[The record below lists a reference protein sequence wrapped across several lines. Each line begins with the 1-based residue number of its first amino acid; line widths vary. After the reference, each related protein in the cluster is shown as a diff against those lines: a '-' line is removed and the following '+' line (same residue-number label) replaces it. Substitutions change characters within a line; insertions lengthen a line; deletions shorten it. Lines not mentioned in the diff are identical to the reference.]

1 MVARTR
7 FVHSASRSLVD
18 RLASESLGRT
28 TNDSEN
34 SCTSSRGQPKE
45 PNHKHTKYLVGRACR
60 CCMRR
65 GHQCDQKHKHKHGT
79 CGAMHAHWSKT
90 GKKRQKER
98 MLECFHSDQGN
109 NELRVDLEV
118 HALVDALNP
127 ALAVL
132 LETTQNLSTSTNSQ
146 RATQPYLGVSS
157 NLDSRD
163 MLPNAKLQE
172 ERIWS
177 HALASCSLHRT
188 VYQPLS
194 PNTAAFTSTH
204 ALAMDELT
212 SSDKS
217 IEPCA
222 HTAD

>member
-1 MVARTR
+1 
-7 FVHSASRSLVD
+7 
-18 RLASESLGRT
+18 
-28 TNDSEN
+28 
-34 SCTSSRGQPKE
+34 
-45 PNHKHTKYLVGRACR
+45 
-60 CCMRR
+60 MRR
-65 GHQCDQKHKHKHGT
+65 GHQCDQKHKHKHST

-90 GKKRQKER
+90 ARQTGKKRQKER
-98 MLECFHSDQGN
+98 ILGCFHSEQGN
-109 NELRVDLEV
+109 DELLVGLEV

-132 LETTQNLSTSTNSQ
+132 LETTQNLSTCTNSQ
-146 RATQPYLGVSS
+146 TATQPYLGVSS
-157 NLDSRD
+157 NLDSGD

-188 VYQPLS
+188 VHQTLS
-194 PNTAAFTSTH
+194 TPNTAAFTSTH
-204 ALAMDELT
+204 ALEMDELT

-222 HTAD
+222 HTTD